1 MRGTLAR
8 WGRRLLSLVA
18 AGTFLLLAGCWDR
31 TEVNDLALVTGAA
44 IDQVDDAHIEL
55 TIQIFIPQ
63 GTSGGGLTGSQ
74 KQTGGSQISYT
85 VSATGTNI
93 AEAISHLQEK
103 MPRKIF
109 WGHSEI
115 FLFGE
120 KAARNGIEDDIDF
133 LMRAPQPRERAYI
146 YTVEGEAKRIL
157 QVHSILERTTAEE
170 LREMSKSKVSL
181 SVTLAEFGKMLTGD
195 TNAAA
200 MPWLRELLPLN
211 EQSSSK
217 SSEYTVG
224 TAVFQ
229 KDKMVGVLTDTAS
242 RGVLWVRDEIRDAV
256 ITVKPSDVPGN
267 VSLQMVKSSTKL
279 KPVIQDGKWS
289 MTVKIKSEYD
299 ALQNGTKLDLAADN
313 AAIRDVEEATNR
325 EIESRVRQALEL
337 AQKKW
342 KTDIFDFAGEFHRT
356 YPQAWKQRKDEW
368 EALFPQME
376 VRVQSDTKLLRP
388 GRSNI
393 RSDLLKE
400 QNPS

>member
-8 WGRRLLSLVA
+8 WGRRLLPLVA

-157 QVHSILERTTAEE
+157 QVHSILERTTAEV

-267 VSLQMVKSSTKL
+267 VSLRMVKSSTKL

-313 AAIRDVEEATNR
+313 TAIRDVEEATNR

-342 KTDIFDFAGEFHRT
+342 KTDIFDFAGEFHRK

-393 RSDLLKE
+393 KSDLLKE

>member
-1 MRGTLAR
+1 MSGTLAR
-8 WGRRLLSLVA
+8 WGRRLILLVA
-18 AGTFLLLAGCWDR
+18 AGPLLLIAGCWDR

-44 IDQVDDAHIEL
+44 IDQVDDTQIEL

-63 GTSGGGLTGSQ
+63 GTGGGGLSGSQ
-74 KQTGGSQISYT
+74 KQTGGSQITYT
-85 VSATGTNI
+85 ISATGTNI
-93 AEAISHLQEK
+93 AEAISHMQEK

-133 LMRAPQPRERAYI
+133 LMRAPQPRERAYL

-157 QVHSILERTTAEE
+157 EVHSILERTTAEV

-211 EQSSSK
+211 QQSTK
-217 SSEYTVG
+217 SSDYTVG
-224 TAVFQ
+224 TAVFH
-229 KDKMVGVLTDTAS
+229 KDKLAGVLNDTAS
-242 RGVLWVRDEIRDAV
+242 RGVLWIRDEIRDAV
-256 ITVKPSDVPGN
+256 ITVKPADVPGN
-267 VSLQMVKSSTKL
+267 VSLRMVRSSTKL

-299 ALQNGTKLDLAADN
+299 ALQNGTKLDLATDN
-313 AAIRDVEEATNR
+313 TAIHDVEEAANQ

-342 KTDIFDFAGEFHRT
+342 KTDIFDFAGEFHRK
-356 YPQAWKQRKDEW
+356 YPQAWKKRKDEW
-368 EALFPQME
+368 EMLFPQME
-376 VRVQSDTKLLRP
+376 VRIESDTKLLRP
-388 GRSNI
+388 GSSNI
-393 RSDLLKE
+393 KSDLVKE
-400 QNPS
+400 QTPS